1 MNMWKSSKEYTA
13 FLFMGYA
20 LWEENIKGR
29 VLLESTFEN
38 VV

>member
-1 MNMWKSSKEYTA
+1 MWKSSKEYTA

-29 VLLESTFEN
+29 VLLGSTFEN

>member
-1 MNMWKSSKEYTA
+1 MWKRSKEYTA
-13 FLFMGYA
+13 FLFMNYA
-20 LWEENIKGR
+20 LWEEKIKGR